1 MVARLGFDMEA
12 DHGVPGAEGEALFG
26 GQLLVEIEA
35 WEGGLHVGL
44 CSDLTPEEERFQG
57 GLAYLRSFILSG
69 RVVAPKS
76 QRGRSIELW
85 VSLVGPEVRFGPEDL
100 DEVGQIQLHS
110 REAPAPEFRGRLF
123 LPESG
128 LVFAATCLST
138 NWKYLN
144 ILTFDERDG
153 HASVSSFSFSS
164 IIHKSL
170 EAWVARD

>member
-1 MVARLGFDMEA
+1 MEA
-12 DHGVPGAEGEALFG
+12 DDGAPRPQDETLFD

-76 QRGRSIELW
+76 QRGRSIQLW
-85 VSLVGPEVRFGPEDL
+85 VKPVGPEVRFGPEDL

-110 REAPAPEFRGRLF
+110 REAPAPDFRGSLF

-128 LVFAATCLST
+128 LLFAATCLST

-153 HASVSSFSFSS
+153 HASVSAFSFSS

>member
-1 MVARLGFDMEA
+1 MEA
-12 DHGVPGAEGEALFG
+12 DGDAPRPQDETLFD

-76 QRGRSIELW
+76 QRGRSIQLW
-85 VSLVGPEVRFGPEDL
+85 VNPVGPEVRFGPEDL

-110 REAPAPEFRGRLF
+110 REAPAPDFRGSLF

-128 LVFAATCLST
+128 LLFAATCLST

-153 HASVSSFSFSS
+153 HASVSAFSFSS